1 MRITNN
7 QTTRNALFGLQ
18 RSLQQVENA
27 RDRATTGL
35 KVQIASDDPNAS
47 VSISGADS
55 SLRAIDQYRRNVSS
69 ATARLNAEED
79 TLGSVSLMLERAK
92 ELGVGQATATA
103 NASTRLVAKAEVDRL
118 IESAINLG
126 NRVFEGEYLFGG
138 DQSATPPLSGATP
151 PFAATPPTGSR
162 RAEVS
167 SGLFVKTNHNA
178 TEIFLDTGT
187 LAALDELSQALGAN
201 DDAAIKTALTSL
213 DSAHLQTQVVLG
225 ESAAQSE
232 QLLVTEENLRAL
244 DTSLRTFN
252 SNLQDVDLEQAVS
265 ELVARQTAYEAA
277 MLSMSRVINLSLA
290 DYLR

>member
-1 MRITNN
+1 MT
-7 QTTRNALFGLQ
+7 ALPPAQ
-18 RSLQQVENA
+18 S
-27 RDRATTGL
+27 
-35 KVQIASDDPNAS
+35 QIASDDPNAS

-55 SLRAIDQYRRNVSS
+55 SLRAIDQYRHNVNS

-79 TLGSVSLMLERAK
+79 TLGSLTLMLERAK
-92 ELGVGQATATA
+92 ELGVGQGTATGSP
-103 NASTRLVAKAEVDRL
+103 STRLVAKAEVDRL
-118 IESAINLG
+118 IESAMSLG

-138 DQSATPPLSGATP
+138 DQSSTAPLAGITP
-151 PFAATPPTGSR
+151 PFTATPPTGNR

-178 TEIFLDTGT
+178 TEVFLDTGT
-187 LAALDELSQALGAN
+187 LAALHELSQALGAN
-201 DDAAIKTALTSL
+201 DDVAIKTSLTSL
-213 DSAHLQTQVVLG
+213 DSAHLNTQVVLG

-232 QLLVTEENLRAL
+232 QSLVTEENLRAL
-244 DTSLRTFN
+244 DTSLRTFK
-252 SNLQDVDLEQAVS
+252 SNLQDVDLEHAVS